1 VFGKKKLLCQK
12 GNVPY
17 NITIYNKGE
26 ITMADLEHLGQIKC
40 FLFDMD
46 GTINLGNELIPGM
59 EGFFDK
65 LKAAGREYY
74 LLTNNSSRDHQHYV
88 NKMNGLGVPVTRENV
103 LISTDAFTNY
113 MSKNHPDGKFYVLG
127 TPQLEQN
134 IADAGLT
141 MTKTLEEGADFVV
154 VGFDQTLTYE
164 KLTTACRL
172 IDKGVP
178 YVATH
183 PDVRCPIEG
192 GEFIPDTGAMIEL
205 IKTATGKSPSMIF
218 GKPFQYMVDVVLD
231 KTGFKKEEIAM
242 VGDRLSTDIAFGLNN
257 GILSV
262 MVLTGEATMEDVENG
277 NIKPDIILPHE
288 KEILNYIK

>member
-1 VFGKKKLLCQK
+1 
-12 GNVPY
+12 
-17 NITIYNKGE
+17 
-26 ITMADLEHLGQIKC
+26 MADLERLGQIKC

-113 MSKNHPDGKFYVLG
+113 MCKNHPEGKFYVLG
-127 TPQLEQN
+127 TPQLEKN

-141 MTKTLEEGADFVV
+141 MTKTLEEEADFVV

-218 GKPFQYMVDVVLD
+218 GKPFQYMLDVVLD
-231 KTGFKKEEIAM
+231 QTGYKKEEIAM

-277 NIKPDIILPHE
+277 NIKPDIILPHA